1 MIYPT
6 DLGEMTWTQANS
18 TCTNLNAYGF
28 DDWRLPSYA
37 ECSLFYDNKE
47 AYKLFT
53 SNTRY
58 WTSSFFRRIV
68 TNYDTNP
75 WTEEDTYYTCVINH
89 QNGSVYMY
97 ISQKC
102 NVRPIR
108 IMIE

>member
-28 DDWRLPSYA
+28 DDWRLPSDA
-37 ECSLFYDNKE
+37 ECLLFYNYKA
-47 AYKLFT
+47 AYTLFT
-53 SNTRY
+53 SGTKY
-58 WTSSFFRRIV
+58 WSSTYFGRIV

-75 WTEEDTYYTCVINH
+75 WTEEDAYYTYIINH
-89 QNGSVYMY
+89 SGTNYTWT
-97 ISQKC
+97 ISRKC